1 MSYELFID
9 SLPLFGWFA
18 LAIAALAVIGVVTG
32 KPDWSS
38 LRRLHNN
45 EVGGVQSLSFVLT
58 LPLFA
63 MILLFVLQIS
73 QLLIARIVVEYAAFN
88 AARSAIVWI
97 PANIPLVEPSNQMSR
112 RTFIRF
118 HEGEDES
125 WAIYRMHPSGPKY
138 ERIALAASTAL
149 SPICPSADVGAP
161 ANDLSNITSQAMEKA
176 YYQMAPGSEANTK
189 IDDRLRN
196 KMAYAVANTRVLV
209 EVWHKNEEPVLRDY
223 FLNSRYEEFAFNEI
237 GWQDQI
243 HVIVQHD
250 FALLP
255 GPGRLLARKDL
266 IVSPSNPQPPA
277 PVANTGNGWMNQIE
291 QRGNSTFVHTIT
303 RRVRLNN
310 EGQIPRHRYNETPLG
325 AVRNSY
331 AGY

>member
-1 MSYELFID
+1 MSHELLTD
-9 SLPLFGWFA
+9 CLPLLGWFA
-18 LAIAALAVIGVVTG
+18 GAIVVLAGIGLLIG

-38 LRRLHNN
+38 LKRLHGD

-63 MILLFVLQIS
+63 MIMLFILQIS

-88 AARSAIVWI
+88 AVRSAVVWI
-97 PANIPLVEPSNQMSR
+97 PANVPGEPENQMSR
-112 RTFIRF
+112 RIFLRM
-118 HEGEDES
+118 HEGDDDS
-125 WAIYRMHPSGPKY
+125 WAIYRMQPTGPKY

-149 SPICPSADVGAP
+149 TPICPSANMGAP
-161 ANDLSNITSQAMEKA
+161 MNDLAAASSRAMEKA

-196 KMAYAVANTRVLV
+196 KMAYAIANTRVEI
-209 EVWHKNEEPVLRDY
+209 EVWHKSEEPVLRDY
-223 FLNSRYEEFAFNEI
+223 FLNDNYDEFAHNEI
-237 GWQDQI
+237 GWQDQV
-243 HVIVQHD
+243 HVILQHD

-277 PVANTGNGWMNQIE
+277 PVANTGNGWTNQIE
-291 QRGNSTFVHTIT
+291 QRNPSTFVHTIT

-310 EGQIPRHRYNETPLG
+310 EGQQSIWSYSQSPLG
-325 AVRNSY
+325 AARGSN